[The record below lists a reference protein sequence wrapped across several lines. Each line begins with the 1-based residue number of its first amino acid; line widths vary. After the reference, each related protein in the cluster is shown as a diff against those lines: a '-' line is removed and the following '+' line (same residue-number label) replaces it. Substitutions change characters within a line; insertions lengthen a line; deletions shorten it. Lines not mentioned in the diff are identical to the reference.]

1 MLKRLYGTRFLADPL
16 RLSVRSAAAQNM
28 ALFKS
33 MVVIKLLAAGNT
45 RLRAAMAQGDD
56 MLPEPSTKE
65 EALRAAVEAIFLAA
79 KFVQLASDL
88 AEEEEPVALFVM
100 AHDTLLNMGNAISPD
115 GHSWSQIGAELYEF
129 PSGKRLNG

>member
-1 MLKRLYGTRFLADPL
+1 MQKFQKVPITL
-16 RLSVRSAAAQNM
+16 
-28 ALFKS
+28 
-33 MVVIKLLAAGNT
+33 LLAVGTKFQHAV
-45 RLRAAMAQGDD
+45 MVQVDE
-56 MLPEPSTKE
+56 MLSEPANKD

-100 AHDTLLNMGNAISPD
+100 AHDTLLNMAGAISPD
-115 GHSWSQIGAELYEF
+115 GHSWSNTGAELFEF